1 MLDKNPPKFAED
13 KMNEIKHEVN
23 ELISD
28 AKKSVKKIEEAVS
41 NCDAFQL
48 SFLIGD
54 ADEARGVAGVLAKIF
69 PDDTDIRQ
77 MRKEAVDAHILAY
90 KGRDK
95 FTTEC
100 FCQRKI

>member
-1 MLDKNPPKFAED
+1 MSNRD

-23 ELISD
+23 ELVSD
-28 AKKSVKKIEEAVS
+28 AKKSVKKIEGAIS
-41 NCDAFQL
+41 DCDVFQL

-54 ADEARGVAGVLAKIF
+54 ADEARGVVGVLAKIF

-95 FTTEC
+95 FITEC
-100 FCQRKI
+100 FCQKKI

>member
-1 MLDKNPPKFAED
+1 M
-13 KMNEIKHEVN
+13 
-23 ELISD
+23 
-28 AKKSVKKIEEAVS
+28 KKIEGAVS

-54 ADEARGVAGVLAKIF
+54 ADEARGVTGVLAKIF

-95 FTTEC
+95 FITEC
-100 FCQRKI
+100 FCQKKI

>member
-1 MLDKNPPKFAED
+1 MSNRD

-23 ELISD
+23 ELVSD
-28 AKKSVKKIEEAVS
+28 AKKSVKKIEGAVS

-54 ADEARGVAGVLAKIF
+54 ADEARGVTGVLAKIF
-69 PDDTDIRQ
+69 PDDTEIRHMQ
-77 MRKEAVDAHILAY
+77 KEAADAHILAY

-95 FTTEC
+95 FITEC
-100 FCQRKI
+100 FCQKKI

>member
-1 MLDKNPPKFAED
+1 MSDKSPKFAED
-13 KMNEIKHEVN
+13 KMNDIKYEVN

-28 AKKSVKKIEEAVS
+28 AKKSVKKIEGAVS

-54 ADEARGVAGVLAKIF
+54 ADEARGAARVLAKIF
-69 PDDTDIRQ
+69 PGDTDIRQ
-77 MRKEAVDAHILAY
+77 MWKEATGTHILAY

-95 FTTEC
+95 FITEC
-100 FCQRKI
+100 FCQKKM